1 MIVKKGGRPRK
12 GYLEFRGGSWH
23 AQLTITVD
31 GERVRKW
38 FNLETDSKPIAKR
51 KLARLVKEHGK
62 GEAPSVEA
70 VAADAAREETVPE
83 AVRRIVARQG
93 EEGLKSW
100 KERLSRLERYAVP
113 LLEKLS
119 VKAVRPLHVREVL
132 DEASK
137 AGLSKQSVIHVRNDL
152 SAVFGD
158 LWRDEVITENPVKR
172 VKLPKNLRVDG
183 RGRVILSDA
192 EFAHFMAASG
202 VPEHVHLMAL
212 ASRSFGGMRTSD
224 LHAWDWSHVD
234 TQTWQSAE
242 VYRPKTDGPEAS
254 AVLERLA
261 LPEMLQAPLAAWWSR
276 QPAPKAKQGPT
287 EGPVFPVRKGKRA
300 GERQTKRSHAR
311 ELRFYLW
318 RAGVHRPLEGFA
330 EALATLRTAQAK
342 LAELRA
348 GKAKGEVR
356 EGQWAA
362 AAALAAAQALDA
374 IQSDTE
380 RSLCADFHSFRRA
393 FNTALGAAG
402 INVQQAMALAG
413 HKDARTHLRYVDL
426 GQRGALEMP
435 LAALP
440 TLSGWGQDIQRPP
453 RGQAGAGG

>member
-1 MIVKKGGRPRK
+1 MEQNPGVVENNFYIM
-12 GYLEFRGGSWH
+12 LEH
-23 AQLTITVD
+23 
-31 GERVRKW
+31 
-38 FNLETDSKPIAKR
+38 
-51 KLARLVKEHGK
+51 
-62 GEAPSVEA
+62 
-70 VAADAAREETVPE
+70 VPE
-83 AVRRIVARQG
+83 AVRRIVERQG
-93 EEGLKSW
+93 GEGLKSW
-100 KERLSRLERYAVP
+100 KERLSRLERYALP

-137 AGLSKQSVIHVRNDL
+137 AGLSKQSVIHVKNDL

-158 LWRDEVITENPVKR
+158 LWRDEVIAENPVKR

-183 RGRVILSDA
+183 RARVILSDA

-202 VPEHVHLMAL
+202 VPEHVHLVTL

-234 TQTWQSAE
+234 TATWQSAE

-254 AVLERLA
+254 AV
-261 LPEMLQAPLAAWWSR
+261 
-276 QPAPKAKQGPT
+276 
-287 EGPVFPVRKGKRA
+287 A

-318 RAGVHRPLEGFA
+318 RAGVHRPLEGFV
-330 EALATLRTAQAK
+330 EALATLRAAQAK
-342 LAELRA
+342 LTELRA

-356 EGQWAA
+356 DGQRAA

-426 GQRGALEMP
+426 GNVARSRCRSLHCPSCWVYPRFGLNSPP
-435 LAALP
+435 L
-440 TLSGWGQDIQRPP
+440 
-453 RGQAGAGG
+453 